1 MKCHQVVIDTNVLV
15 SALRSRKGASHR
27 LLLLVGG
34 ARFEINV
41 SVPLMLEYETIVQRL
56 ADDIPLAQR
65 DIDDVL
71 DYLCAVANRRK
82 VFYLWRPFLRDPK
95 DDMVLELAVT
105 AGCDF
110 IVTFNKKDFVGA
122 ERFGIRVVTPQEFLA
137 RIGELP

>member
-1 MKCHQVVIDTNVLV
+1 
-15 SALRSRKGASHR
+15 
-27 LLLLVGG
+27 
-34 ARFEINV
+34 
-41 SVPLMLEYETIVQRL
+41 MLEYETIVQRL